1 VFSRK
6 TSSSAIP
13 AQDRAPAVNNPSQP
27 SDEEAQRQAQQALR
41 QSVAFAQI
49 VSLLMQSPLYRHFG
63 IADLE
68 WLVIPPLA
76 TGMFALAE
84 MKAQANG
91 PSVPAAVVLW
101 ASVSPEVD
109 ARLSGNLSAPIRLRP
124 DEWRSGE
131 LVWVVAVAGD
141 PRVVSNVL
149 RQLSNST
156 FEGRSVKIR
165 VGDNGKVDVKSL
177 DEIFASQENKAA
189 IP

>member
-1 VFSRK
+1 MFSRK

-13 AQDRAPAVNNPSQP
+13 AQDRAPAVNNPTQP

-49 VSLLMQSPLYRHFG
+49 VSLLMQSPLYRHFA

-177 DEIFASQENKAA
+177 DEIFAS
-189 IP
+189 

>member
-1 VFSRK
+1 MFSRK
-6 TSSSAIP
+6 TSSSAAIP
-13 AQDRAPAVNNPSQP
+13 AQEPDPVVNTPSQS
-27 SDEEAQRQAQQALR
+27 SDEDAQKQAHQALR

-49 VSLLMQSPLYRHFG
+49 VSLLMRSPLYRHFA

-91 PSVPAAVVLW
+91 PSFPAAAVLW

-109 ARLSGNLSAPIRLRP
+109 ARLSANLSAPIRLRP

-131 LVWVVAVAGD
+131 LLWIVAVAGD
-141 PRVVSNVL
+141 P
-149 RQLSNST
+149 
-156 FEGRSVKIR
+156 
-165 VGDNGKVDVKSL
+165 KSL
-177 DEIFASQENKAA
+177 ATCSGSSA
-189 IP
+189 IQR